1 MVFLRS
7 NSINLETLIRVCL
20 IKKVN
25 KPDINADRTMKIIF
39 CTNSAFKK
47 SNSIV
52 FFNEYCSINVMELPI
67 KFGATKAKILAII
80 VIIIPTIILDLYL
93 KKKLI

>member
-1 MVFLRS
+1 
-7 NSINLETLIRVCL
+7 
-20 IKKVN
+20 
-25 KPDINADRTMKIIF
+25 MKIIF
-39 CTNSAFKK
+39 CNNSAFKK

-93 KKKLI
+93 KKNLFKYFNSLMEMIFKYTLKLMVII